1 MDGMDYMDG
10 MDEMDITH
18 PYLSIHWKLN
28 TEILTYSRAK
38 GAFAGLTLTGA
49 DVRRDDDSMDAF
61 YGHDVSTHRVL
72 RGEVATPRSAEGFID
87 AVRQAKAQAIASN

>member
-1 MDGMDYMDG
+1 MD
-10 MDEMDITH
+10 
-18 PYLSIHWKLN
+18 

-49 DVRRDDDSMDAF
+49 DIRRDDGSMDAF

-72 RGEVATPRSAEGFID
+72 RGEVEAPAGADRFID
-87 AVRQAKAQAIASN
+87 AVRGAKMLSHDSN